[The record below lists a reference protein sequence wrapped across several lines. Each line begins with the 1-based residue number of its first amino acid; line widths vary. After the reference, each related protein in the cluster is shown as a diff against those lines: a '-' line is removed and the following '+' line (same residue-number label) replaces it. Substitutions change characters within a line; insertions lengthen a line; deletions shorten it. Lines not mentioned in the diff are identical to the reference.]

1 MTEKRNRPESD
12 SEVGALVSRTY
23 KELAGETTP
32 EHLDR
37 AVLKQAADAARPR
50 YLRSITWTRPM
61 AWAAIIT
68 LCVGLVL
75 EVTKVPEPASTDLL
89 SQTGRPDAPAPTSNL
104 PETAPA
110 KAEATRFLM
119 EEVQEQPVERK
130 RAAKMN
136 AAVRPQAALVPA
148 SATPPEPES
157 PACDETETATAAAW
171 LICIKNLE
179 DAGRMIEAN
188 EQRALYDAAHP
199 ANEPL

>member
-1 MTEKRNRPESD
+1 MTEERNRLESD
-12 SEVGALVSRTY
+12 NEVGSLVSRTY

-37 AVLKQAADAARPR
+37 AVLKQAADAVRPR

-75 EVTKVPEPASTDLL
+75 EVTKVPEPARTDMLL
-89 SQTGRPDAPAPTSNL
+89 QPGRLDAPAPTSNL
-104 PETAPA
+104 PEPAPA
-110 KAEATRFLM
+110 KAEATQFLM
-119 EEVQEQPVERK
+119 EEAQEQPVERK

-136 AAVRPQAALVPA
+136 ADVRQQAAHVPA
-148 SATPPEPES
+148 SASPPDPES

-171 LICIKNLE
+171 LLCIKKLE
-179 DAGRMIEAN
+179 DADRMIEAN
-188 EQRALYDAAHP
+188 EQRVLYDAAHP
-199 ANEPL
+199 ANEPF